1 MDPLAIGF
9 WGAFF
14 GSVALMLAG
23 SLAAFA
29 RSLPRVALM
38 ASLSAVISAVFV
50 VTYLGWFPF
59 TNPAAETRFMAH
71 IAVLAA
77 VVLGLMLLAML
88 GLLRDPVTAG
98 AARVGMISVSVAVLC
113 AGWLLDAAQALFLGS
128 LMAIAVGAIM
138 LVTCVASARGAGAA
152 IGRRR
157 DGARRIAHRLELCQ
171 PRRLA

>member
-1 MDPLAIGF
+1 
-9 WGAFF
+9 
-14 GSVALMLAG
+14 
-23 SLAAFA
+23 
-29 RSLPRVALM
+29 
-38 ASLSAVISAVFV
+38 VISALFV

-77 VVLGLMLLAML
+77 VVLGLMLLSML

-98 AARVGMISVSVAVLC
+98 AVRVGMISVSVAVLG
-113 AGWLLDAAQALFLGS
+113 AGWLLDAATLLLGS